1 MQYNVLLIILSL
13 YSFLQINLLLLI
25 YHSQPIPL
33 ISSILSTLTYYCQ
46 ISNTIKIKNSHS
58 LCPLFASILS
68 QQHPFFFFLSFPY
81 DSFFFIVMFYF
92 SFPIFALSS
101 VTVEGFVFVALNLFC
116 IYSWIELN
124 VISVSNM
131 FTLTN

>member
-1 MQYNVLLIILSL
+1 MLLIILSL
-13 YSFLQINLLLLI
+13 YSFLQINLLLLM
-25 YHSQPIPL
+25 YHIANHFPIFFNTINP
-33 ISSILSTLTYYCQ
+33 YYCP

-58 LCPLFASILS
+58 LHPLLPYIHSS
-68 QQHPFFFFLSFPY
+68 QQHPFFFFFSFPY

-92 SFPIFALSS
+92 CLLIFCLSS
-101 VTVEGFVFVALNLFC
+101 VTVEAFVFVALNLFC

-131 FTLTN
+131 FTLTNSLHA